1 MTTAALTSLASP
13 LSFVTAETALAAY
26 QMACATGAAGSFEAA
41 AHALAGALRCER
53 ARRMAPRPPAG
64 VRPRLVVD
72 NDPTGEA
79 APAPVKSLRKAARP
93 AVDLDTRIPAP
104 KRNSPAGSF
113 LVEWSDGST
122 TRVQGVSWAAA
133 KPETRWAK
141 AYQAANR
148 VRRARFGR
156 LLSAEMGGPDG
167 IRGRYAVGPCGVQVD
182 SPAWLELLACT
193 PLPALVAVVD
203 ETLGT
208 RFEAPA
214 GTSYGAGD
222 EARAVAL
229 TSELCAVRLPWLE
242 AEAAKVNDLFRTTG
256 EGVSYWIRRGEGEDA
271 IHGVGVMS
279 PWPDAYRRHMIHNAQ
294 EAFAEPVQVVAEP
307 ALVLGAPV
315 EATDGGDI
323 AGRVVTLSENAWQ
336 AVAKAETTAGAAY
349 AMAEGKAA
357 SEAKKV
363 WDRALARRD
372 AMRAIHGLA
381 WTVRRVPGGGA
392 MLMRPGRGVVIHARD
407 LNMLHLIANPAA

>member
-1 MTTAALTSLASP
+1 MTTAALTSLSAP

-26 QMACATGAAGSFEAA
+26 QMACATGAPGSYEAA

-64 VRPRLVVD
+64 IRPRLVVD
-72 NDPTGEA
+72 NDPTDQA
-79 APAPVKSLRKAARP
+79 ASPPVKSSRKAARGL
-93 AVDLDTRIPAP
+93 VDLDTRLPAP

-113 LVEWSDGST
+113 LVEWTDGST

-133 KPETRWAK
+133 KPDTRWAK

-193 PLPALVAVVD
+193 PLPALVAIVD

-208 RFEAPA
+208 RFEAPV
-214 GTSYGAGD
+214 GTSYGVGD
-222 EARAVAL
+222 EARATAL
-229 TSELCAVRLPWLE
+229 TSELCAPRLPWLE

-256 EGVSYWIRRGEGEDA
+256 DGVSYWVHRGEGEDA
-271 IHGVGVMS
+271 IQGVCVMT

-294 EAFAEPVQVVAEP
+294 EAFAEPVQVVSEP
-307 ALVLGAPV
+307 VLVLGAPV
-315 EATDGGDI
+315 EAIDGGDI

-336 AVAKAETTAGAAY
+336 SVAKAETTAGAAY

-357 SEAKKV
+357 SDAKKV
-363 WDRALARRD
+363 WDRAVARRD
-372 AMRAIHGLA
+372 AMREVYGLA
-381 WTVRRVPGGGA
+381 WTVRRVSGGGA
-392 MLMRPGRGVVIHARD
+392 MLMRPGRGVVISACN
-407 LNMLHLIANPAA
+407 LIKLHLVADPAA